1 MRVLTGGGLA
11 MIAGSILVAG
21 GFVGDTIRRVALAGA
36 ANQNLP
42 AVKELQE
49 STTGVL
55 ILQIGVLLMAL
66 GLLTMFVGASL
77 VERK

>member
-1 MRVLTGGGLA
+1 MRVLAGGGLSL
-11 MIAGSILVAG
+11 IAGSILVAG
-21 GFVGDTIRRVALAGA
+21 GFVGDMIRRVALAGA

-42 AVKELQE
+42 GVKELQE

-66 GLLTMFVGASL
+66 GLLTVFVGASL
-77 VERK
+77 AERK